1 MSTWIVDIGL
11 IVATVLA
18 VGFMLREDCALTRKE
33 KIYAIVVGVAYFVLL
48 GLLCKSIYDLSQFPA
63 MEMQ

>member
-1 MSTWIVDIGL
+1 MNWFVDIGL
-11 IVATVLA
+11 IVATVMLISL
-18 VGFMLREDCALTRKE
+18 MLRDSLHLTRNE

-48 GLLCKSIYDLSQFPA
+48 GLLCKEIYGLSQFPA